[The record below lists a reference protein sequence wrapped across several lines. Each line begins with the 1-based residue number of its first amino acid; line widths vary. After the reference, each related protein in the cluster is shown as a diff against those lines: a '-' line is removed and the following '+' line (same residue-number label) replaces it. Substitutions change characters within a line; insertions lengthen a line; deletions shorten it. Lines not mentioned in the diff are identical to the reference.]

1 MLQRS
6 SNVPIEDQ
14 EKRTRERVCT
24 ALPVRLGTATG
35 ITRDVSAS
43 GIFFETDAPD
53 AVGDRI
59 SLTVELDTPR
69 GKRMLSCN
77 GDVVRIEPSDTR
89 IGVAVKIIES
99 TMVLT

>member
-1 MLQRS
+1 MAK
-6 SNVPIEDQ
+6 VDQ
-14 EKRTRERVCT
+14 EKRRRERVCT
-24 ALPVRLGTATG
+24 ALPVRLGAATG

-53 AVGDRI
+53 AVGDLI

-69 GKRMLSCN
+69 GKRMLRCK

-89 IGVAVKIIES
+89 IGVAVRIIES

>member
-1 MLQRS
+1 MLPRS
-6 SNVPIEDQ
+6 FIVAEEVQ
-14 EKRTRERVCT
+14 EKRLRERVYT
-24 ALPVRLGTATG
+24 ALPVMLGTATG

-59 SLTVELDTPR
+59 SLMVELDTPR
-69 GKRMLSCN
+69 GKRMLRCK